1 MANKRKLTKL
11 TSLSGIIIILF
22 LVPLFI
28 KGPYQLHML
37 IMAGIAI
44 ILASSVR
51 LISSAGLLS
60 LAHGGMM
67 AIGAYTSALLV
78 MKLGISS
85 WAALLL
91 AGITAGLFALLI
103 GYPFVRLKGL
113 YFALTTVFLNEVIN
127 LIIAQWKNLTGGSM
141 GIISIPRPNPIVIP
155 GLLNI
160 DFSSKVDFYYFI
172 LILTLVVLLI
182 LYAFEHSRIGL
193 TWRSIGQAPVVAE
206 SIGINVARF
215 QVMSFSIGC
224 FFAGIAGAFYSHY
237 ITALTPSSFNMFW
250 SIYIVIYMTVG
261 GMGSFAGPIIGAF
274 LLTLLPESA
283 SFLKEYQPY
292 VFAGVLILAT
302 FLLPDGLISLP
313 ERLKKLFGKRR
324 IHA

>member
-1 MANKRKLTKL
+1 
-11 TSLSGIIIILF
+11 
-22 LVPLFI
+22 
-28 KGPYQLHML
+28 ML
-37 IMAGIAI
+37 IMAGVAI

-85 WAALLL
+85 WAALFL
-91 AGITAGLFALLI
+91 AGIAAGLFALLI

-141 GIISIPRPNPIVIP
+141 GIIAIPHPNPIVIP

-172 LILTLVVLLI
+172 LVLTLVVLVI
-182 LYAFEHSRIGL
+182 LYALEHSRIGL
-193 TWRSIGQAPVVAE
+193 TWFSIGQAPTVAE
-206 SIGINVARF
+206 SIGINVARY
-215 QVMSFSIGC
+215 QVINFAIGC

-237 ITALTPSSFNMFW
+237 ITALTPTSFNMFW

-261 GMGSFAGPIIGAF
+261 GMGSFLGPIIGAF
-274 LLTLLPESA
+274 LLTILPESA
-283 SFLKEYQPY
+283 SVLKEYQPY

-302 FLLPDGLISLP
+302 FFLPDGLISLP
-313 ERLKKLFGKRR
+313 ARLKKLFRKRR
-324 IHA
+324 VNA

>member
-1 MANKRKLTKL
+1 
-11 TSLSGIIIILF
+11 
-22 LVPLFI
+22 
-28 KGPYQLHML
+28 ML
-37 IMAGIAI
+37 IMAGVAI

-51 LISSAGLLS
+51 LISSSGLLS

-85 WAALLL
+85 WVSLL
-91 AGITAGLFALLI
+91 AAGVAAGLFALVI

-127 LIIAQWKNLTGGSM
+127 LIISQWKSLTGGTS
-141 GIISIPRPNPIVIP
+141 GIISIPHPDPIVIP
-155 GLLNI
+155 GLITI

-172 LILTLVVLLI
+172 LVLTLVILLI
-182 LYAFEHSRIGL
+182 LYAFEHSRIGQ
-193 TWRSIGQAPVVAE
+193 TWRSIGQAPAVAE
-206 SIGINVARF
+206 SIGINVPRY
-215 QVMSFSIGC
+215 QVMGFVIGC
-224 FFAGIAGAFYSHY
+224 FFAGVTGAFYSHY

-274 LLTLLPESA
+274 LLTLLPETA
-283 SFLKEYQPY
+283 SVLKEYQPY
-292 VFAGVLILAT
+292 VFAGVLILVT
-302 FLLPDGLISLP
+302 FLLPDGLVSLP
-313 ERLKKLFGKRR
+313 GRVKAFIKKRR
-324 IHA
+324 GHA

>member
-1 MANKRKLTKL
+1 MRNKSKITKL
-11 TSLSGIIIILF
+11 SSVSGIIILCF
-22 LVPLFI
+22 CVPLFVT
-28 KGPYQLHML
+28 GPYQLHML
-37 IMAGIAI
+37 IMAGVAI

-51 LISSAGLLS
+51 LISSSGLLS

-85 WAALLL
+85 WVSLL
-91 AGITAGLFALLI
+91 AAGVAAGLFALVI

-127 LIIAQWKNLTGGSM
+127 LIISQWKSLTGGTS
-141 GIISIPRPNPIVIP
+141 GIISIPHPDPIVIP
-155 GLLNI
+155 GLITI

-172 LILTLVVLLI
+172 LVLTLVILLI
-182 LYAFEHSRIGL
+182 LYAFEHSRIGQ
-193 TWRSIGQAPVVAE
+193 TWRSIGQAPAVAE
-206 SIGINVARF
+206 SIGINVPRY
-215 QVMSFSIGC
+215 QVMGFVIGC
-224 FFAGIAGAFYSHY
+224 FFAGVTGAFYSHY

-274 LLTLLPESA
+274 LLTLLPETA
-283 SFLKEYQPY
+283 SVLKEYQPY
-292 VFAGVLILAT
+292 VFAGVLILVT
-302 FLLPDGLISLP
+302 FLLPDGLVSLP
-313 ERLKKLFGKRR
+313 GRVKAFIKKRR
-324 IHA
+324 GHA

>member
-1 MANKRKLTKL
+1 VVNKRKLTKL
-11 TSLSGIIIILF
+11 SSLSAIIIILF

-37 IMAGIAI
+37 IMAGVAI

-91 AGITAGLFALLI
+91 AGIAAGLFALLI

-141 GIISIPRPNPIVIP
+141 GIVAIPRPNPIVIP

-160 DFSSKVDFYYFI
+160 DFSSKVDYYYFI
-172 LILTLVVLLI
+172 LILALVILVI

-193 TWRSIGQAPVVAE
+193 TWFSIGQAPTVAE
-206 SIGINVARF
+206 SIGINVARY
-215 QVMSFSIGC
+215 QVINFAIGC

-237 ITALTPSSFNMFW
+237 ITALTPTSFNMFW

-261 GMGSFAGPIIGAF
+261 GMGSFLGPIIGAF

-283 SFLKEYQPY
+283 SVLKEYQPY

-302 FLLPDGLISLP
+302 FFLPDGLISLP
-313 ERLKKLFGKRR
+313 ARLKKLFGKKRVN
-324 IHA
+324 A